1 MRPTPPQGITLYW
14 LTMTT
19 ARPFN
24 LTAALAVVAVAD
36 LVLHRLIERLFL
48 PRQPSGLALFTGE
61 AGRFAF
67 HLGGVL
73 GLVIVIVTLF
83 NSLRRGDM
91 FPRSMRFAVASI
103 GLFFVV
109 TTGMAVLAL
118 PLPEQFMVHLIKT
131 SHAFLAWFIMLALWR
146 APGSARLKA
155 GVTLFALP
163 AILHA
168 IALFCDRLGW
178 LRPFPGELAR
188 AAEICA
194 LAAAALSPLL
204 LSPEPASG
212 KRGAAGAV
220 VGVLTLAVMLSA
232 LLLRFDLV
240 QTLALWGFRLDLP
253 PLATPG
259 AVTYVAMVIASF
271 VGLSISIVWNLLDR
285 GGGRLVGYGLILLG
299 AAGYQTLAPNQVLFA
314 TCGLLAL
321 GAGTIRAAAEPAP
334 VMGAAAAGL

>member
-1 MRPTPPQGITLYW
+1 MPLGG
-14 LTMTT
+14 
-19 ARPFN
+19 PFN
-24 LTAALAVVAVAD
+24 LTAALAVVAAAD

-48 PRQPSGLALFTGE
+48 PQQPTGLARVAGE

-73 GLVIVIVTLF
+73 GVVLVVVTLF
-83 NSLRRGDM
+83 TGIRRGDM

-109 TTGMAVLAL
+109 VSSMAVLAV
-118 PLPEQFMVHLIKT
+118 PLPERFMIHLIKT
-131 SHAFLAWFIMLALWR
+131 SHAFLGWFIILAVWR
-146 APGSARLKA
+146 APGSARAKA

-168 IALFCDRLGW
+168 IALFCESVGW
-178 LRPFPGELAR
+178 WRPFPSELAR

-204 LSPEPASG
+204 LSPEPTSRR
-212 KRGAAGAV
+212 RGLAGVA
-220 VGVLTLAVMLSA
+220 VGVATLAAMLAA

-253 PLATPG
+253 QLATPG

-271 VGLSISIVWNLLDR
+271 VGLSISIVWNLADR
-285 GGGRLVGYGLILLG
+285 GAGRLVGYGLILLG

-321 GAGTIRAAAEPAP
+321 AAGTLRPAAESAP
-334 VMGAAAAGL
+334 VVSPAAAGF

>member
-1 MRPTPPQGITLYW
+1 
-14 LTMTT
+14 MTS

-24 LTAALAVVAVAD
+24 LTAALAVVAAAD

-48 PRQPSGLALFTGE
+48 PLNPMGLARVASE

-73 GLVIVIVTLF
+73 GLVLVVSTLF
-83 NSLRRGDM
+83 NNLRREDL
-91 FPRSMRFAVASI
+91 FPRSMRFVVGVI

-109 TTGMAVLAL
+109 TTTMAVLAL
-118 PLPEQFMVHLIKT
+118 PLPEQFMIHLIKT
-131 SHAFLAWFIMLALWR
+131 SHAFLGWFIMLAVWR
-146 APGSARLKA
+146 APGSSRAKA

-168 IALFCDRLGW
+168 VALFCDRVGW
-178 LRPFPGELAR
+178 WRPFPSELAR

-204 LSPEPASG
+204 LSPEPGSG
-212 KRGAAGAV
+212 RRGFAGAS
-220 VGVLTLAVMLSA
+220 VGVLTLTVLLVA
-232 LLLRFDLV
+232 LIARFDLV
-240 QTLALWGFRLDLP
+240 QMLALWGFRLDLP
-253 PLATPG
+253 PLTTPG

-271 VGLSISIVWNLLDR
+271 VGLSMSIVWCLGDR

-321 GAGTIRAAAEPAP
+321 ATGTLRPSAAREAPAA
-334 VMGAAAAGL
+334 MGTAAAGL